1 MYISISKNVIN
12 SITGMFF
19 QFQESVEDIQK
30 RSEMSLLKSEESF
43 SSQLRLLE
51 QTRDKLEAKSS
62 RMKEE
67 LNSTR
72 RQEAHLRAL
81 VADLGQEI
89 SFVTFLPIGW
99 WGWYMKYKINVG
111 TVCLSKAMKISQEW

>member
-1 MYISISKNVIN
+1 
-12 SITGMFF
+12 MFF

-99 WGWYMKYKINVG
+99 
-111 TVCLSKAMKISQEW
+111 

>member
-1 MYISISKNVIN
+1 M
-12 SITGMFF
+12 
-19 QFQESVEDIQK
+19 QESVEDIQK
-30 RSEMSLLKSEESF
+30 RSEISLLQSEESF

-51 QTRDKLEAKSS
+51 QAKDKLEAKSS

-81 VADLGQEI
+81 VAELGYI
-89 SFVTFLPIGW
+89 VTCMYVCTVFLL
-99 WGWYMKYKINVG
+99 KVQHKIKCTQALPNY
-111 TVCLSKAMKISQEW
+111 